1 MSKKICRTCLKM
13 TYKTYKTHENIHY
26 PGEKEQMKISDMLRN
41 LIPEL
46 VSSLLL
52 YV

>member
-26 PGEKEQMKISDMLRN
+26 PGEKEQMKISDMLKY

-46 VSSLLL
+46 VS
-52 YV
+52 V